1 MSTMKPTLCRRFWL
15 VAFAGLLVCASVGT
29 ADAAG
34 NSITVVS
41 DHQAGRSKAEQLAKG
56 DLSLYVKI
64 NGSVIL
70 FDTGDKTSPLLQ
82 NLEELGLDATLIDA
96 VVLSHSHSDQIHGEL
111 SDVLTVISS
120 KAKIYVPAPAGE
132 AVLLK
137 NPGANVVPVSK
148 PTRVL
153 PGAWLVGPLQV
164 GSAEGTAA
172 EQALVLDRHDG
183 LVVIVGCSF
192 PGVASVV
199 QQVKEVFGHRRIK
212 LLAGG
217 FHLRGISK
225 KEIREISL
233 NLQQKGVKGLAL
245 SRCTGDPALKIFRE
259 EWGDRVVSLD
269 FGNTIDY

>member
-1 MSTMKPTLCRRFWL
+1 MKSTLDCRVWCAA
-15 VAFAGLLVCASVGT
+15 VAALLVCSSAGT
-29 ADAAG
+29 ADAVG

-56 DLSLYVKI
+56 DLSLYVKV

-70 FDTGDKTSPLLQ
+70 FDTGDKTSPVLQ

-111 SDVLTVISS
+111 SHVLTVISS
-120 KAKIYVPAPAGE
+120 KTKIYVPAPAGE
-132 AVLLK
+132 AVSLK

-172 EQALVLDRHDG
+172 EQALVLDQHDG

-217 FHLRGISK
+217 FHLRGTSK

-245 SRCTGDPALKIFRE
+245 SQCTGDPALKIFRQ
-259 EWGDRVVSLD
+259 EWGDRVVSLE
-269 FGNTIDY
+269 FGSTVNF